1 GGANLA
7 DMIEAASGV
16 NPWREWARIELAN
29 ARGEQYQLGER
40 RRDAAGIAVCLARME
55 WPDLSTY
62 DAPEVAWRMEKP
74 WHAGLIVRSPDA
86 TRVQALLNEYK
97 ERFASEFVAT
107 GEVLETGRN
116 V

>member
-1 GGANLA
+1 MHFGEVDVGERAA
-7 DMIEAASGV
+7 VGMGEAQRGV
-16 NPWREWARIELAN
+16 ETHDAARH
-29 ARGEQYQLGER
+29 RVQLGDR
-40 RRDAAGIAVCLARME
+40 RRDSAGIAVCLARME

-62 DAPEVAWRMEKP
+62 DAPEVAWRMHKA

-86 TRVQALLNEYK
+86 TRVQALLNDYK
-97 ERFASEFVAT
+97 ERFAAEFVAK